1 MSEIAVFFSQ
11 AILVVGIPY
20 LVWRIPGVRHVVP
33 LVVVQILLGLAL
45 GPSIM
50 GRYFPDLWSILFSD
64 ASLQRLMGSSWL
76 AIVLF
81 TFLTGL
87 HWQTAELKPMGRRFV
102 WMSVSSFLVPCLVGI
117 LTGWFIAILY
127 PETLGARADIWKF
140 AIAIGLSISVTAL
153 PVLGAILRE
162 MDLMEHP
169 LGRMTLGMAA
179 VNDAIL
185 WCFLSLFLAGLVG
198 DGGSIESTVMIP
210 LRIVLYLAI
219 MLFVVKPIMHWI
231 LGHCGIV
238 GDGGLVAVFVSVFG
252 SALATEQIGL
262 HAALGG
268 FMIGIIIPRPF
279 KHFLIERL
287 EPITVVLLLP
297 FFFAMTGMKTSFDLT
312 SYTILSITGITVVLS
327 MIGKFLGTTL
337 PALRMGESWP
347 DSVAMGIL
355 MQTKGMME
363 VLLLTIFRDAN
374 IISATCFS
382 AMMFMAIIST
392 SLTMPML
399 RLVIPWIGKPSH
411 SSDHGR
417 IKH

>member
-1 MSEIAVFFSQ
+1 MSEIAIFFSQ
-11 AILVVGIPY
+11 AILVVGVPY
-20 LVWRIPGVRHVVP
+20 LVWRIPGVRRVVP

-45 GPSIM
+45 GPSIL
-50 GRYFPDLWSILFSD
+50 GRYFPDLWSMLFSE

-87 HWQTAELKPMGRRFV
+87 HWQTAELKPMGRRFA
-102 WMSVSSFLVPCLVGI
+102 WMSVSSFLVPCLMGI
-117 LTGWFIAILY
+117 VTGWLLVGMY
-127 PETLGARADIWKF
+127 PETLGSEAGPWQF

-162 MDLMEHP
+162 VDLMEHP
-169 LGRMTLGMAA
+169 LGRVTLGMAA

-198 DGGSIESTVMIP
+198 EAESIGSTLMIP
-210 LRIVLYLAI
+210 LRIVLYLGV
-219 MLFVVKPIMHWI
+219 MLFVVKPIMRWV

-238 GDGGLVAVFVSVFG
+238 GDGGLVAVFISVFG

-287 EPITVVLLLP
+287 EPLTVVLLLP

-312 SYTILSITGITVVLS
+312 SHTILSITVITVVLG
-327 MIGKFLGTTL
+327 MAGKFLGTTL

-347 DSVAMGIL
+347 DSIAIGIL

-363 VLLLTIFRDAN
+363 VLLLTIFREAN
-374 IISATCFS
+374 IISAACFS

-399 RLVIPWIGKPSH
+399 RLVMPWVGPPSGNV
-411 SSDHGR
+411 SRSR
-417 IKH
+417 